1 MYIYIYIYICT
12 YIYNHELQFIFSKL
26 NFKALEGLAAL
37 LYFNCFQITVL
48 VFSDLFPVGFKYV
61 FLFVDKVRNLFHLQ
75 CASLAFS
82 QELEIAGYLND
93 QSYFRT
99 IHSKK

>member
-1 MYIYIYIYICT
+1 MYIYTYIYIYIY
-12 YIYNHELQFIFSKL
+12 NNVLQFIFSKL
-26 NFKALEGLAAL
+26 NLKALEGLAAL

-61 FLFVDKVRNLFHLQ
+61 FLFVDKVRNLFNLQ

-82 QELEIAGYLND
+82 
-93 QSYFRT
+93 
-99 IHSKK
+99 